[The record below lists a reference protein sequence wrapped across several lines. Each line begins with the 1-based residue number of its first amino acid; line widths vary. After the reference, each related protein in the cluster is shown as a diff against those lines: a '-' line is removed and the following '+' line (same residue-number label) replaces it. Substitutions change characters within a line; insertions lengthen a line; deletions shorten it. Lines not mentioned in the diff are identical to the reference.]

1 MSIAPLSARL
11 FRFLAV
17 VASAAFIVIMLGTG
31 SHANQ
36 PKYMSLST
44 NFCSKLL
51 QHQTRTHRRLAE
63 DDSDDCQ
70 KCIRSYIDR
79 ERYIDRGCDCSY
91 HPQDCEANCYR
102 AGRFWC
108 QQTDKCPADP
118 EDEQL

>member
-70 KCIRSYIDR
+70 KCIRSYLDR

-108 QQTDKCPADP
+108 QQTDKCPAGP